1 MTAFIIF
8 AGLLLAGALLLIL
21 PPLLGVGARRRREAA
36 RQSTMALTVLR
47 EQLAELDAELASGQI
62 DAASH
67 AKSREELERRAL
79 EEGEAAA
86 EAAEAADVRPSRGWA
101 IGMALTVPALAIA
114 GYLMIGEPDALDP
127 KNIEGQ
133 QGFTREQVEE
143 MVGTLV
149 QRLEQEPEN
158 AEGWSMLARTYM
170 VLQDYPK
177 AAAAYAR
184 LDKLTPNDPDV
195 LSDWADATA
204 AIHDSVVGEAEA
216 LAKRALEA
224 APTHPKAL
232 ALAGTAA
239 YQRDDFAGAAA
250 LWERILAQIPPGDQ
264 VAQGV
269 RASINDA
276 RAKAGMPPLADG
288 EGAAP
293 AAAPKPL
300 TLSGRLEVDAALG
313 AKVAAEDAVFV
324 FVRGEAGGP
333 PLAALRFK
341 GSELPLDF
349 SFSGATM
356 MMGDAPVPERVVVA
370 ARVAKGGDASARA
383 GDLEG
388 ASAPVAADASGVKL
402 VIDRVR
408 D

>member
-101 IGMALTVPALAIA
+101 VGMALTVPALAIA

-158 AEGWSMLARTYM
+158 AEGWTMLARTYM

-239 YQRDDFAGAAA
+239 YQRDDFAAAAA

-293 AAAPKPL
+293 VAASKAL
-300 TLSGRLEVDAALG
+300 TVSGRLEVDAALG
-313 AKVAAEDAVFV
+313 PKVAAEDAVFV

-356 MMGDAPVPERVVVA
+356 MMGDAPVPERVVIA

-388 ASAPVAADASGVKL
+388 ASVPVAADASGVKL

>member
-370 ARVAKGGDASARA
+370 ARG
-383 GDLEG
+383 
-388 ASAPVAADASGVKL
+388 
-402 VIDRVR
+402 
-408 D
+408 